1 MMAMISEM
9 EFMQGE
15 IQSHSVDVLDSS
27 LALIRS
33 AMSVKDID
41 FFSNKIEFIVNDQ
54 EQYDNLNTIIDCA
67 MTTFTNYYYVASE
80 NYVEHPYYGVTLRK
94 GEPLADYHK
103 HYYDNNP
110 LFNIEYKKLSDL
122 STQISFS
129 IKNKDKCRQA
139 LEEYCF
145 SYGCDCVFNEEC
157 NTLTCEAQ
165 NEALYSLLTA
175 NAYNLSNFIVNDIKY
190 MKAICYNE
198 SLNKLSV
205 VSIDINLSK
214 DNKLIFKGVISANEF
229 VEEYNA
235 NYTKEDTKKEHK
247 TQKNKSK
254 KVRKHFSPTVQELY
268 NFIKMYAKARD
279 YMIYPSELIGEK
291 PTKLYDKMGT
301 LTTMVNRLNEQYRE
315 MILDESVTLMRY
327 DKTLE
332 CYMIKDIWNN

>member
-1 MMAMISEM
+1 MFMISEM

-33 AMSVKDID
+33 AMSVRDID
-41 FFSNKIEFIVNDQ
+41 FITNKIEFVVNNQ

-67 MTTFTNYYYVASE
+67 MTTFTDYYYVAGE
-80 NYVEHPYYGVTLRK
+80 HYIEHPYYGETLIM
-94 GEPLADYHK
+94 GEPLVDYHK

-110 LFNIEYKKLSDL
+110 LFDIEYKKLSDT

-139 LEEYCF
+139 LEAYCF
-145 SYGCDCVFNEEC
+145 SYGCDCVFNEEY

-190 MKAICYNE
+190 IKAICYNE
-198 SLNKLSV
+198 FLNKLSV

-214 DNKLIFKGVISANEF
+214 DNKLIFKGIISANDF
-229 VEEYNA
+229 VEGYNA
-235 NYTKEDTKKEHK
+235 NDTKEDTKKEPK

-315 MILDESVTLMRY
+315 MTLDESITLMRY

-332 CYMIKDIWNN
+332 CYMITDIWDN